1 MNNSKNIIPKNNMNR
16 WNEQEDI
23 DLVHELK
30 MEMTFENIAIK
41 HQRTPRA
48 IKLRISKI
56 IKDKIRNGN
65 SKQQVSS
72 ILNIP
77 INMINNILIESNEFE
92 KEKQNNNNNNNN
104 NNNLL
109 EKIKMLEDRIK
120 ILEENNKK
128 IIRKIKNLNKYKNH
142 LINE

>member
-1 MNNSKNIIPKNNMNR
+1 MNNLNNIIPKNNMNR
-16 WNEQEDI
+16 WDEQEDI
-23 DLVHELK
+23 DLIHELK

-48 IKLRISKI
+48 IKLRVSKI

-109 EKIKMLEDRIK
+109 EKKIKILEDRIK

-128 IIRKIKNLNKYKNH
+128 IIRKIKNICK
-142 LINE
+142 

>member
-1 MNNSKNIIPKNNMNR
+1 MNNLNNLNNIIPKNNMNR

-48 IKLRISKI
+48 IKLRVSKI

-92 KEKQNNNNNNNN
+92 KEKQKKTDNNNN

-109 EKIKMLEDRIK
+109 EKKIKMLEDRIK

-128 IIRKIKNLNKYKNH
+128 IIRKIKNICK
-142 LINE
+142 

>member
-56 IKDKIRNGN
+56 IKDKI
-65 SKQQVSS
+65 KMV
-72 ILNIP
+72 ILNNKSSLLHIP
-77 INMINNILIESNEFE
+77 VNLINNILIESNEFE
-92 KEKQNNNNNNNN
+92 KKT
-104 NNNLL
+104 
-109 EKIKMLEDRIK
+109 K
-120 ILEENNKK
+120 
-128 IIRKIKNLNKYKNH
+128 
-142 LINE
+142 

>member
-56 IKDKIRNGN
+56 IKDKIKNGN
-65 SKQQVSS
+65 TKQQISS
-72 ILNIP
+72 LLHIP
-77 INMINNILIESNEFE
+77 VNLINNILIESNEFE
-92 KEKQNNNNNNNN
+92 KEKQNKNNDNNNDNNFLKN
-104 NNNLL
+104 
-109 EKIKMLEDRIK
+109 KIKILEERIN

-128 IIRKIKNLNKYKNH
+128 IIRKIKNICK
-142 LINE
+142 

>member
-1 MNNSKNIIPKNNMNR
+1 MNR

-56 IKDKIRNGN
+56 IKDKIKNGN
-65 SKQQVSS
+65 TKQQISS
-72 ILNIP
+72 LLHIP
-77 INMINNILIESNEFE
+77 VNLINNILIESNEFE
-92 KEKQNNNNNNNN
+92 KEKQNKNNDNNNDNNFLKN
-104 NNNLL
+104 
-109 EKIKMLEDRIK
+109 KIKIVEERIN

-128 IIRKIKNLNKYKNH
+128 IIRKIKNICK
-142 LINE
+142 

>member
-1 MNNSKNIIPKNNMNR
+1 MNNLNNIIPKNNMNR
-16 WNEQEDI
+16 WDEQEDI
-23 DLVHELK
+23 DLIHELK

-48 IKLRISKI
+48 IKLRVSKI

-65 SKQQVSS
+65 SKHQVSS

-92 KEKQNNNNNNNN
+92 KEKQNKNNDNNNNN

-109 EKIKMLEDRIK
+109 EKKIKMLEDRIK

-128 IIRKIKNLNKYKNH
+128 IIRKIKNICK
-142 LINE
+142 

>member
-1 MNNSKNIIPKNNMNR
+1 MNR

-56 IKDKIRNGN
+56 IKDKIKNGN
-65 SKQQVSS
+65 TKQQISS
-72 ILNIP
+72 LLHIP
-77 INMINNILIESNEFE
+77 VNLINNILIESNEFE
-92 KEKQNNNNNNNN
+92 KEKQNKNNDNNNDNNFLKN
-104 NNNLL
+104 
-109 EKIKMLEDRIK
+109 KIKILEERIN

-128 IIRKIKNLNKYKNH
+128 IIRKIKNICK
-142 LINE
+142 

>member
-56 IKDKIRNGN
+56 IKDKIKNGN
-65 SKQQVSS
+65 TKQQISS
-72 ILNIP
+72 LLHIP
-77 INMINNILIESNEFE
+77 VNLINNILIESNEFE
-92 KEKQNNNNNNNN
+92 KEKQNKNNDNNNNDNNF
-104 NNNLL
+104 LKK
-109 EKIKMLEDRIK
+109 KIKILEERIN

-128 IIRKIKNLNKYKNH
+128 IIRKIKNICK
-142 LINE
+142 

>member
-1 MNNSKNIIPKNNMNR
+1 MNNLNNIIPKNNMNR
-16 WNEQEDI
+16 WDEQEDI
-23 DLVHELK
+23 DLIHELK

-48 IKLRISKI
+48 IKLRVSKI
-56 IKDKIRNGN
+56 IKEKIRSGN
-65 SKQQVSS
+65 TKKQVSS

-92 KEKQNNNNNNNN
+92 KEKQKKTDNNNNNDN

-109 EKIKMLEDRIK
+109 EKKIKNLEDRIK
-120 ILEENNKK
+120 NLEENNKK
-128 IIRKIKNLNKYKNH
+128 IIRKIKNIRK
-142 LINE
+142 

>member
-1 MNNSKNIIPKNNMNR
+1 MNNLNNIIPKNNMNR
-16 WNEQEDI
+16 WNEQEDT

-48 IKLRISKI
+48 IKLRVSKI

-92 KEKQNNNNNNNN
+92 KEKQKKTDNNNN

-109 EKIKMLEDRIK
+109 EKKIKMLEDRIK

-128 IIRKIKNLNKYKNH
+128 IIRKIKNICK
-142 LINE
+142 

>member
-1 MNNSKNIIPKNNMNR
+1 MNNLNNIIPKNNMNR

-48 IKLRISKI
+48 IKLRVSKI

-92 KEKQNNNNNNNN
+92 KEKQKKTDNNNN

-109 EKIKMLEDRIK
+109 EKKIKMLEDRIK

-128 IIRKIKNLNKYKNH
+128 IIRKIKNICK
-142 LINE
+142 

>member
-56 IKDKIRNGN
+56 IKDKIKNGN
-65 SKQQVSS
+65 TKQQISS
-72 ILNIP
+72 LLHIP
-77 INMINNILIESNEFE
+77 VNLINNILIESNT
-92 KEKQNNNNNNNN
+92 K
-104 NNNLL
+104 
-109 EKIKMLEDRIK
+109 
-120 ILEENNKK
+120 NKK
-128 IIRKIKNLNKYKNH
+128 TN
-142 LINE
+142 

>member
-1 MNNSKNIIPKNNMNR
+1 MNR

-56 IKDKIRNGN
+56 IKDKIKNGN
-65 SKQQVSS
+65 TKQQISS
-72 ILNIP
+72 LLHIP
-77 INMINNILIESNEFE
+77 VNLINNILIESNEFE
-92 KEKQNNNNNNNN
+92 KEKQNKNNDNNNNDNNF
-104 NNNLL
+104 LKK
-109 EKIKMLEDRIK
+109 KIKILEERIN

-128 IIRKIKNLNKYKNH
+128 IIRKIKNICK
-142 LINE
+142 